1 MCMGCMY
8 MGPKWG
14 VNWPLNLFAGHTIC
28 CRDLHPWIFS
38 IPKLG
43 MLSLLFIGDVLSDM
57 FQGGGTHMLQ
67 VNGMVPIQL
76 DRFKAFLSMILN
88 DLWFT
93 SFYVQSE
100 RKIIESKLFLL
111 VICFSSSSDSKTG
124 ENHATKTQTMLRMP
138 TIPAWIISDN
148 LTLIVDDCRHH
159 IVKEK

>member
-1 MCMGCMY
+1 
-8 MGPKWG
+8 
-14 VNWPLNLFAGHTIC
+14 
-28 CRDLHPWIFS
+28 
-38 IPKLG
+38 
-43 MLSLLFIGDVLSDM
+43 M
-57 FQGGGTHMLQ
+57 FQGSGTHMLQ

-159 IVKEK
+159 IVKEKQCDNELRNQRLPN